1 MSTGSERA
9 MAGDDLRT
17 RFDSIQSL
25 GIKVGAVGLIACLI
39 GAFVQTEALLQGYL
53 VGFLFWTGLSLGGIG
68 LALLHHLAGGSW
80 GLPLRRPFEAAGS
93 LIVLMAV
100 FFVPVLL
107 GIKFLYIWTD
117 PEVLAHHADIA
128 HKTPFL
134 NVSFFT
140 GRAVFYFVFWIAA
153 AYMVAAWSRDQD
165 RRSDDGPSRRLHAVA
180 GPLTVLMFLTA
191 SFAAF
196 DWGMSLD
203 PDWYSTIYGAMFVV
217 GEILSSLA
225 LATIVAIRLAAYEPM
240 KRFATADRLND
251 IGNLLLSFTMLWA
264 YMSFSQFLIIWLGN
278 ISEEAVWYLRRTE
291 GLWGAVAL
299 FLIAFQFFAPFFALL
314 SRQNKRRA
322 EWVLP
327 VAVWIISMR
336 VIELAWLV
344 LPARAVIGEP
354 RFPWWS
360 LPWVVAS
367 IAGIGGIWV
376 AAFVWRLRSAPLIPL
391 NDARVVAALEH
402 TGEVIA

>member
-9 MAGDDLRT
+9 MAGDDLRA
-17 RFDSIQSL
+17 RLDAIQSL
-25 GIKVGAVGLIACLI
+25 GIKVGAVGLIACLV
-39 GAFVQTEALLQGYL
+39 GAFIQPKDFLPGYL
-53 VGFLFWTGLSLGGIG
+53 VGFLFWTGMSLGSIG

-80 GLPLRRPFEAAGS
+80 ALPLRRPFEAAGS
-93 LIVLMAV
+93 IIALMAV
-100 FFVPVLL
+100 FFVPVVL
-107 GIKFLYIWTD
+107 GIKGLYIWTD

-153 AYMVAAWSRDQD
+153 AYMVAAWSRAQDQ
-165 RRSDDGPSRRLHAVA
+165 RSDDGPSRRLHAVA

-196 DWGMSLD
+196 DWVMSLD
-203 PDWYSTIYGAMFVV
+203 PDWYSTIYGAMFVI
-217 GEILSSLA
+217 GEILSALA
-225 LATIVAIRLAAYEPM
+225 LTTIVAIRLAAYEPL
-240 KRFATADRLND
+240 KRFATAERLND
-251 IGNLLLSFTMLWA
+251 VGNLLLSFTMLWA
-264 YMSFSQFLIIWLGN
+264 YMSFSQYLIIWLGN

-327 VAVWIISMR
+327 VAVWIIGMR
-336 VIELAWLV
+336 IIELAWLV

-367 IAGIGGIWV
+367 VVGIGGIWI

-391 NDARVVAALEH
+391 NDTRVVAALEH
-402 TGEVIA
+402 TGEALA

>member
-1 MSTGSERA
+1 MSIGSERA
-9 MAGDDLRT
+9 MAGDDLRA
-17 RFDSIQSL
+17 RFDAIQSMGL
-25 GIKVGAVGLIACLI
+25 MAGGAGLAACLL
-39 GAFVQTEALLQGYL
+39 GALIWPSAFFPGYL

-80 GLPLRRPFEAAGS
+80 ALPLRRPFEAAGS
-93 LIVLMAV
+93 LIVLMAI

-107 GIKFLYIWTD
+107 GIKVLFIWTD

-134 NVSFFT
+134 NVPFFT
-140 GRAVFYFVFWIAA
+140 GRAVFYFAVWAIA
-153 AYMVAAWSRDQD
+153 AYMVAGWSRAQD
-165 RRSDDGPSRRLHAVA
+165 RREDDGPSRRLHAVA

-196 DWGMSLD
+196 DWVMSLD

-225 LATIVAIRLAAYEPM
+225 LAAIVAIRLSAYEPL
-240 KRFATADRLND
+240 KRFASAERYND

-264 YMSFSQFLIIWLGN
+264 YMSFSQYLIIWLGN
-278 ISEEAVWYLRRTE
+278 ISEETVWYLRRTQ
-291 GLWGAVAL
+291 GIWGAVAL
-299 FLIAFQFFAPFFALL
+299 FLIAFQFFAPFLALL

-327 VAVWIISMR
+327 VAVWIFSMR
-336 VIELAWLV
+336 IIELAWLV

-367 IAGIGGIWV
+367 VVGIGGIWI
-376 AAFVWRLRSAPLIPL
+376 AAFIWRLRSAPLVPL
-391 NDARVVAALEH
+391 NDARIAAALEH
-402 TGEVIA
+402 TGEVLA

>member
-1 MSTGSERA
+1 MSIGLDRA
-9 MAGDDLRT
+9 MAGDDLRA
-17 RFDSIQSL
+17 RFDAIQSL
-25 GIKVGAVGLIACLI
+25 GLKVGAVGLIACLV
-39 GAFVQTEALLQGYL
+39 GALIQPSAFFPAYL
-53 VGFLFWTGLSLGGIG
+53 VGFLFWTGMSLGGIG
-68 LALLHHLAGGSW
+68 LALLHHLTGGSW
-80 GLPLRRPFEAAGS
+80 AVPLRRPFEAAGS
-93 LIVLMAV
+93 LIVLMAI

-107 GIKFLYIWTD
+107 GIRVLYIWTD
-117 PEVLAHHADIA
+117 PEVLAHHAEIA

-134 NVSFFT
+134 NIPFFT
-140 GRAVFYFVFWIAA
+140 GRAVFYFVAWIVT
-153 AYMVAAWSRDQD
+153 AYMVDAWSRNQD
-165 RRSDDGPSRRLHAVA
+165 RRADDGPSRRLHAVA

-196 DWGMSLD
+196 DWSMSLD
-203 PDWYSTIYGAMFVV
+203 PDWYSTIYGAMFIV
-217 GEILSSLA
+217 GALLSSLA
-225 LATIVAIRLAAYEPM
+225 LTTAVVIRFADHEPM

-251 IGNLLLSFTMLWA
+251 VGNLLLSFTMLWA
-264 YMSFSQFLIIWLGN
+264 YMSFSQYLIIWLGN

-327 VAVWIISMR
+327 VAVWIVAMR
-336 VIELAWLV
+336 IMELAWLV

-367 IAGIGGIWV
+367 VAGIGGIWI
-376 AAFVWRLRSAPLIPL
+376 AAFAWRLRSAPLIPL

-402 TGEVIA
+402 TGEATA

>member
-1 MSTGSERA
+1 MSIGSDRA
-9 MAGDDLRT
+9 MAGDDLRA
-17 RFDSIQSL
+17 RFDAIQSKGL
-25 GIKVGAVGLIACLI
+25 LVGGVGLAACLL
-39 GAFVQTEALLQGYL
+39 GAFAQPAAFFPAYL
-53 VGFLFWTGLSLGGIG
+53 IGFLFWTGMSLGCIG

-80 GLPLRRPFEAAGS
+80 ALPLRRPFEAGGS
-93 LIVLMAV
+93 LIIPMAI
-100 FFVPVLL
+100 FFIPILL
-107 GIKFLYIWTD
+107 GMGYLYSWTD
-117 PEVLAHHADIA
+117 PEIVASHAEIA

-134 NVSFFT
+134 NFEWFT
-140 GRAVFYFVFWIAA
+140 GRAVFYFIAWA
-153 AYMVAAWSRDQD
+153 AVAYMLAAWSRSQD
-165 RRSDDGPSRRLHAVA
+165 NREDDGPSRRLHAVA

-196 DWGMSLD
+196 DWSMSLD
-203 PDWYSTIYGAMFVV
+203 PEWYSTIYGAMFII

-225 LATIVAIRLAAYEPM
+225 LMTIVAIRLSAHEPL
-240 KRFATADRLND
+240 KRFTTPDRLGD

-264 YMSFSQFLIIWLGN
+264 YMSFSQYLIIWLGD
-278 ISEEAVWYLRRTE
+278 ISEETIWYLRRTQ
-291 GLWGAVAL
+291 GLWGAIAL

-327 VAVWIISMR
+327 VAVWIIAMR
-336 VIELAWLV
+336 IIELAWLV
-344 LPARAVIGEP
+344 LPAPAVVGEP

-367 IAGIGGIWV
+367 VLGIGGIWI
-376 AAFVWRLRSAPLIPL
+376 AAFVWRLRSAPLIPV

-402 TGEVIA
+402 TGEALA